1 MPGILACLNTHA
13 MNFLRSTAE
22 LWGLNVSGR
31 DQQDVAR
38 SLAASITSEFELQEM
53 LASLTQDCLIALAD
67 LKQHGGS
74 LPWSVFSRRY
84 GQIRQMGPGK
94 RSREKPHIFPIS
106 TAERLW
112 YRALIG
118 RDFIQQEGKLTE
130 VAYVPDELLP
140 WLPEAQAPFSAAM
153 PLVKVAPAQITRQL
167 AWQDRILDDSCTLLA
182 ALRRF
187 GELDSLVADAEEQVY
202 WQVLR
207 AMLSAL
213 DLIDAK
219 AELPAP
225 AARLFLEMPR
235 GRALPWL
242 VTAWSS
248 SSKFNELRL
257 VPQLLC
263 EGPWRNNPIPPRR
276 YILSQLTSLED
287 SQWYPLQGFIEAVY
301 ADNPDF
307 LRQGGD
313 YNAWIITRRSDKAL
327 LHGLESWQEVEAPY
341 IRFLITGPLAWLGLI
356 ELGWEEGAQAPVY
369 FRKSA
374 WFDALTIGKE
384 ELELPAEDALVAVSA
399 DGVLTLTNH
408 TPRIARYQFARF
420 SEWLEVSAKRYRF
433 RITPKSLQTAASQG
447 LKVRHLIALLRKH
460 AGVNLPP
467 SLVAAL
473 QRWEAHG
480 REATLTQAWVLQ
492 LSAPEVLQALRDSP
506 AAGSLGEALS
516 PVAVIVKPD
525 GIEKV
530 RMALARLGYL
540 SDLESLPQ

>member
-1 MPGILACLNTHA
+1 MPGILACLNTHE
-13 MNFLRSTAE
+13 MSFLRSTAE
-22 LWGLNVSGR
+22 LWGVNVSGR

-38 SLAASITSEFELQEM
+38 SLAASITSEFELQEVM
-53 LASLTQDCLIALAD
+53 ASLTQDCLIALAD

-140 WLPEAQAPFSAAM
+140 WLPEAQTPFSAAM
-153 PLVKVAPAQITRQL
+153 PLVKVAPTQITRQL

-187 GELDSLVADAEEQVY
+187 GEADRLASDAEEQVY

-313 YNAWIITRRSDKAL
+313 YNAWIITRRRDKAL

-356 ELGWEEGAQAPVY
+356 ELGWEEEAQAPVY

-374 WFDALTIGKE
+374 WFDALTSGKE
-384 ELELPAEDALVAVSA
+384 ELDLPAEDALVAVSA
-399 DGVLTLTNH
+399 DGVLTLTNC

-420 SEWLEVSAKRYRF
+420 SEWLEVSPKRYRF

-447 LKVRHLIALLRKH
+447 LKVRHLIALLRKY
-460 AGVNLPP
+460 AGLNLPP

-480 REATLTQAWVLQ
+480 REAALSQAWVLK

-506 AAGSLGEALS
+506 AASSLGEALS

>member
-1 MPGILACLNTHA
+1 MPGILACLNTHD
-13 MNFLRSTAE
+13 MSFLRSTAE

-140 WLPEAQAPFSAAM
+140 WLPEAQTPFSAAM

-187 GELDSLVADAEEQVY
+187 GEADSLAADAEEKAY

-207 AMLSAL
+207 SLLCAL

-219 AELPAP
+219 TELPAP
-225 AARLFLEMPR
+225 AARPFLEMPR
-235 GRALPWL
+235 GRTLHWL
-242 VTAWSS
+242 VTAWST

-276 YILSQLTSLED
+276 YILSQLTTLED
-287 SQWYPLQGFIEAVY
+287 SQWYPLQGLIDAVY

-341 IRFLITGPLAWLGLI
+341 ICFLITGLLAWLGLI
-356 ELGWEEGAQAPVY
+356 ELGWEEEAQAPVY

-374 WFDALTIGKE
+374 WFDALTSGKE
-384 ELELPAEDALVAVSA
+384 ELDLPDEDALVAVSA
-399 DGVLTLTNH
+399 DGMLTLTNR

-420 SEWLEVSAKRYRF
+420 SEWLEVSPKRYRF
-433 RITPKSLQTAASQG
+433 RITPKSLQTAGRQG
-447 LKVRHLIALLRKH
+447 LKVRHLIALLRKY

-480 REATLTQAWVLQ
+480 REAALTQAWVLQ

-506 AAGSLGEALS
+506 AASSLGEALS

>member
-1 MPGILACLNTHA
+1 MPGILACLNTHD
-13 MNFLRSTAE
+13 MSFLRSTAE

-187 GELDSLVADAEEQVY
+187 GEADSLAADAEEQVY
-202 WQVLR
+202 WQVLQ
-207 AMLSAL
+207 ALLCAL

-219 AELPAP
+219 TELPAP
-225 AARLFLEMPR
+225 AARPFLEMPR
-235 GRALPWL
+235 GRTLHWL

-248 SSKFNELRL
+248 SSKLNELRL

-276 YILSQLTSLED
+276 YILSQLATLED
-287 SQWYPLQGFIEAVY
+287 NQWYPQQGLIDAVY

-374 WFDALTIGKE
+374 WFDALTSGKE
-384 ELELPAEDALVAVSA
+384 ELDLPAEDAPVAVSA
-399 DGVLTLTNH
+399 DGVLTLTNRI
-408 TPRIARYQFARF
+408 PRIARYQFARF
-420 SEWLEVSAKRYRF
+420 SEWLEVSPKRYRF
-433 RITPKSLQTAASQG
+433 RITPTSLQTAASQG
-447 LKVRHLIALLRKH
+447 LKVRHLIALLRKY

-480 REATLTQAWVLQ
+480 REAALTQAWVLQ

-540 SDLESLPQ
+540 SDLENLPQ

>member
-1 MPGILACLNTHA
+1 MPGILACLNTHDIS
-13 MNFLRSTAE
+13 FLRSTAE
-22 LWGLNVSGR
+22 LWGVNAGGKDL
-31 DQQDVAR
+31 QDYAR
-38 SLAASITSEFELQEM
+38 SLAVSITSELEFQDM
-53 LASLTQDCLIALAD
+53 LASLSQDCLIALAD

-84 GQIRQMGPGK
+84 GQIRQMGAGK

-118 RDFIQQEGKLTE
+118 RDFIQQDGKLIE
-130 VAYVPDELLP
+130 VAYVPEEFLP
-140 WLPEAQAPFSAAM
+140 WLPDAPKTLGAAI
-153 PLVKVAPAQITRQL
+153 PLVKVAPVQLTRQL

-187 GELDSLVADAEEQVY
+187 GEADGLTSDAEEQVY
-202 WQVLR
+202 WRVLR
-207 AMLSAL
+207 ALISAL

-219 AELPAP
+219 TALPAP
-225 AARLFLEMPR
+225 AARPFLEMPR

-242 VTAWSS
+242 VTAWSY

-263 EGPWRNNPIPPRR
+263 EGPWGNNPIPPRR
-276 YILSQLTSLED
+276 YILSQLATLED
-287 SQWYPLQGFIEAVY
+287 SQWYPLQGLIDAVY
-301 ADNPDF
+301 AENPDF

-313 YNAWIITRRSDKAL
+313 YNAWLITRRSDKAL
-327 LHGLESWQEVEAPY
+327 LHGLESWMDVEAIY
-341 IRFLITGPLAWLGLI
+341 IRFLISGPLAWLGLI
-356 ELGWEEGAQAPVY
+356 ELGWEEGLQAPVY

-374 WFDALTIGKE
+374 WFDALTRGNAELDLPDE
-384 ELELPAEDALVAVSA
+384 EALVAVSA
-399 DGVLTLTNH
+399 DGTLTLTNR
-408 TPRIARYQFARF
+408 TPRIARYQLSRF
-420 SEWLEVSAKRYRF
+420 GEWLEVSPKRYRI
-433 RITPKSLQTAASQG
+433 RLTPASLQAAARQG
-447 LKVRHLIALLRKH
+447 LKVRHLIALLRKY
-460 AGVNLPP
+460 AGTNLLP

-480 REATLTQAWVLQ
+480 REAAIKQAWVLQ
-492 LSAPEVLQALRDSP
+492 LSAPEVLQALRESP

>member
-1 MPGILACLNTHA
+1 MPGILACLNTHD

-67 LKQHGGS
+67 LKQHGGT
-74 LPWSVFSRRY
+74 LPWTVFSRRY

-118 RDFIQQEGKLTE
+118 RDFLQQEGKLTE

-187 GELDSLVADAEEQVY
+187 GEADRLASNAEEKAY
-202 WQVLR
+202 WQVLQ
-207 AMLSAL
+207 ALLCAL

-219 AELPAP
+219 TELPAP
-225 AARLFLEMPR
+225 AARPFLEMPR
-235 GRALPWL
+235 GRTLHWL

-263 EGPWRNNPIPPRR
+263 EGPWRNNPIQPRR
-276 YILSQLTSLED
+276 YILSQLISLED

-341 IRFLITGPLAWLGLI
+341 IRFLITGLLAWSGLI
-356 ELGWEEGAQAPVY
+356 ELGWEEEAQAPIY
-369 FRKSA
+369 FRKLA
-374 WFDALTIGKE
+374 WFDALTSGKE
-384 ELELPAEDALVAVSA
+384 ELDLPAEDALVAVSA

-420 SEWLEVSAKRYRF
+420 SEWLEVSPKRYRF
-433 RITPKSLQTAASQG
+433 RITPTSLQTAASQG
-447 LKVRHLIALLRKH
+447 LKVRHLIALLRKY

-480 REATLTQAWVLQ
+480 REAALTQAWVLK
-492 LSAPEVLQALRDSP
+492 LSAPEVLQALRASP

>member
-1 MPGILACLNTHA
+1 MPGILACLNTHD
-13 MNFLRSTAE
+13 MSFLRNTAE

-67 LKQHGGS
+67 LKQHGGT
-74 LPWSVFSRRY
+74 LPWTVFSRRY

-130 VAYVPDELLP
+130 VAYVPDELLL

-187 GELDSLVADAEEQVY
+187 GEADRLAADAEEKTY
-202 WQVLR
+202 WQVLQS
-207 AMLSAL
+207 LLCAL

-219 AELPAP
+219 TELPAP
-225 AARLFLEMPR
+225 AARPFLEMPR
-235 GRALPWL
+235 GRTLHWL

-276 YILSQLTSLED
+276 YILSQLASLED
-287 SQWYPLQGFIEAVY
+287 SQWYLLQGFIEAVY

-341 IRFLITGPLAWLGLI
+341 IRFLITGPLAWLGLV

-374 WFDALTIGKE
+374 WFDALTSGKE
-384 ELELPAEDALVAVSA
+384 GLDLPAEDALVVVTA
-399 DGVLTLTNH
+399 DGVLTLTNR

-420 SEWLEVSAKRYRF
+420 SEWLEVSPKRYRF
-433 RITPKSLQTAASQG
+433 RITPTSLQTAASQG
-447 LKVRHLIALLRKH
+447 LKVRHLIALLRKY

-480 REATLTQAWVLQ
+480 REAALNQAWVLQ
-492 LSAPEVLQALRDSP
+492 LSAPEVLQALRNSP
-506 AAGSLGEALS
+506 AAGSLGAALS
-516 PVAVIVKPD
+516 PVAVIIKPD

>member
-1 MPGILACLNTHA
+1 MPGILACLTTHD
-13 MNFLRSTAE
+13 MSFLRSTAE
-22 LWGLNVSGR
+22 LWGVNVSGS
-31 DQQDVAR
+31 DQQAYAR
-38 SLAASITSEFELQEM
+38 ALAASITSEFELQEM
-53 LASLTQDCLIALAD
+53 LESLPPDCLIALAD
-67 LKQHGGS
+67 LKQHGGI
-74 LPWSVFSRRY
+74 LPWTVFSRRY

-118 RDFIQQEGKLTE
+118 RDFIQRDGKLIE
-130 VAYVPDELLP
+130 VAYLPEELLP
-140 WLPEAQAPFSAAM
+140 WLPKTPKTLSAAI
-153 PLVKVAPAQITRQL
+153 PLVKVAPAQVTQQL

-182 ALRRF
+182 ALRCF
-187 GELDSLVADAEEQVY
+187 GEADGLASNSEEQVY

-207 AMLSAL
+207 ALLFAL

-219 AELPAP
+219 TELPAP
-225 AARLFLEMPR
+225 AARPFLEMPR

-242 VTAWSS
+242 VTAWSF

-276 YILSQLTSLED
+276 YILSQLATLKD
-287 SQWYPLQGFIEAVY
+287 NQWYPLQGLIDAVY

-313 YNAWIITRRSDKAL
+313 YNAWIIARRSDKAL

-356 ELGWEEGAQAPVY
+356 ELGWEEVQAPVY

-374 WFDALTIGKE
+374 WFNALTNGNA
-384 ELELPAEDALVAVSA
+384 ELDLPPEDAPVAVSA
-399 DGVLTLTNH
+399 DGVLTLTNR

-420 SEWLEVSAKRYRF
+420 SEWLEVSPKRYRI
-433 RITPKSLQTAASQG
+433 RLTPASLQASAQQG
-447 LKVRHLIALLRKH
+447 LKVRHLIALLRKY
-460 AGVNLPP
+460 AGTNLLP

-480 REATLTQAWVLQ
+480 REAAIKQAWVLQ
-492 LSAPEVLQALRDSP
+492 LSAPEVLQALRESP

>member
-1 MPGILACLNTHA
+1 MPGILACLTTHD
-13 MNFLRSTAE
+13 MSFLRSTAE

-106 TAERLW
+106 AAERLW

-118 RDFIQQEGKLTE
+118 KDFLQQEGKLTE

-140 WLPEAQAPFSAAM
+140 WLPEAQAPFCTAM
-153 PLVKVAPAQITRQL
+153 PLVKVASAQITRQL

-187 GELDSLVADAEEQVY
+187 GEADRLAADAEEQVY
-202 WQVLR
+202 WQVLQS
-207 AMLSAL
+207 LLCAL

-219 AELPAP
+219 TELPAP
-225 AARLFLEMPR
+225 AARPFLEMPR
-235 GRALPWL
+235 GRTLHWL
-242 VTAWSS
+242 VTAWST

-341 IRFLITGPLAWLGLI
+341 IRFLITGPLAWLGLL
-356 ELGWEEGAQAPVY
+356 ELGWEVGAQAPVY

-374 WFDALTIGKE
+374 WFDALTSGKE
-384 ELELPAEDALVAVSA
+384 ELDLPAEDALVAVSA
-399 DGVLTLTNH
+399 DGVLTFTNR

-420 SEWLEVSAKRYRF
+420 SEWLEVSPKRYRF
-433 RITPKSLQTAASQG
+433 RITPTSLQTAASQG
-447 LKVRHLIALLRKH
+447 LKVRHLIALLRKY

-492 LSAPEVLQALRDSP
+492 LSAPEVLQALRDST

>member
-1 MPGILACLNTHA
+1 MPGILACLTTHD
-13 MNFLRSTAE
+13 MSFLRSTAE
-22 LWGLNVSGR
+22 LWGVNVSGR

-67 LKQHGGS
+67 LKQHGGT
-74 LPWSVFSRRY
+74 LPWTVFSRRY

-118 RDFIQQEGKLTE
+118 RDFLQQEGKLTE

-153 PLVKVAPAQITRQL
+153 PLVKVASAQITRQL

-202 WQVLR
+202 WQVLQS
-207 AMLSAL
+207 LLCAL

-219 AELPAP
+219 TELPAP
-225 AARLFLEMPR
+225 AARPFLEMPR
-235 GRALPWL
+235 GRTLYWL

-248 SSKFNELRL
+248 SNKFNELRL

-374 WFDALTIGKE
+374 WFDALTSGKE
-384 ELELPAEDALVAVSA
+384 KLDLPAEDASVAVSA
-399 DGVLTLTNH
+399 DGVLTLTNR

-433 RITPKSLQTAASQG
+433 RITPTSLQTAASQG
-447 LKVRHLIALLRKH
+447 LKVRHLIALLRKY

-473 QRWEAHG
+473 QRWEEHG
-480 REATLTQAWVLQ
+480 REAALTQAWVLQ

-540 SDLESLPQ
+540 SDLENLPQ

>member
-1 MPGILACLNTHA
+1 MPGILACLTTHD
-13 MNFLRSTAE
+13 MSFLRSTAE

-67 LKQHGGS
+67 LKQHGGT
-74 LPWSVFSRRY
+74 LPWTMFSRRY

-118 RDFIQQEGKLTE
+118 RDFLQQEGKLTE

-140 WLPEAQAPFSAAM
+140 WLPEAQTPFSAAM
-153 PLVKVAPAQITRQL
+153 PLVKVASAQITRQL

-187 GELDSLVADAEEQVY
+187 GEADRLASDAEEQVY

-313 YNAWIITRRSDKAL
+313 YNAWIITRRNDKAL
-327 LHGLESWQEVEAPY
+327 LHGLESWMEVEAPY

>member
-1 MPGILACLNTHA
+1 MTTHD
-13 MNFLRSTAE
+13 MSFLRSTAE
-22 LWGLNVSGR
+22 LWGVNVSGR

-67 LKQHGGS
+67 LKQHGGT
-74 LPWSVFSRRY
+74 LPWTVFSRRY

-187 GELDSLVADAEEQVY
+187 GEADSLAADAEEQVY
-202 WQVLR
+202 WQVLQ
-207 AMLSAL
+207 ALLCAL

-219 AELPAP
+219 TELPAP
-225 AARLFLEMPR
+225 AARPFLEMPR
-235 GRALPWL
+235 GRTLHWL

-248 SSKFNELRL
+248 SSKLNELRL

-341 IRFLITGPLAWLGLI
+341 IRFLITGLLAWSGLI
-356 ELGWEEGAQAPVY
+356 ELGWEEEAQAPIY
-369 FRKSA
+369 FRKLA
-374 WFDALTIGKE
+374 WFDALTSGKE
-384 ELELPAEDALVAVSA
+384 ELDLPAEDALVAVSA

-420 SEWLEVSAKRYRF
+420 SEWLEVSPKRYRF
-433 RITPKSLQTAASQG
+433 RITPKSLQTAGRQG
-447 LKVRHLIALLRKH
+447 LKVRHLIALLRKY

-480 REATLTQAWVLQ
+480 REAALTQAWVLQ

-506 AAGSLGEALS
+506 AASSLGEALS